1 MSAVME
7 LKKKE
12 LIRLKS
18 QSSYD
23 TTYSVATTT
32 STDGDNLSSDG
43 FGSRASNSS
52 SDCST
57 TPRKWR
63 RVSIKRP
70 TTEAHNDTASSSSFA
85 EYEDD
90 DEDYESDE
98 SFPDDL
104 DSDYGK
110 IQTNNQSNRAK
121 LESLSRQVWQSNSER
136 KRGSGQ
142 KLYTHWNRRESCVR
156 SRAELFFLTSGLSN
170 GPVRDCQ
177 VII

>member
-1 MSAVME
+1 ME

-32 STDGDNLSSDG
+32 TDGDNLSSDG

-52 SDCST
+52 TDCST

-70 TTEAHNDTASSSSFA
+70 PTHNDTVSSSSFA
-85 EYEDD
+85 EYDDD

-110 IQTNNQSNRAK
+110 SIQIDIK
-121 LESLSRQVWQSNSER
+121 LN
-136 KRGSGQ
+136 
-142 KLYTHWNRRESCVR
+142 
-156 SRAELFFLTSGLSN
+156 
-170 GPVRDCQ
+170 
-177 VII
+177 